1 MLTISH
7 NHIGI
12 QDPHTC
18 NLSSLAMWS
27 CGSVRNS
34 SVKRKHSPTF
44 SGETNST
51 ATLMHD
57 WTNRRC
63 IINCLRSTYNLIDVW
78 KTSDFV
84 FQSKKVSHW
93 PSYICLLR
101 GCADYPRKSKHERK
115 YLFVIQV
122 TFKFLTWCGQP
133 AGINTASPSFWTNVH
148 GSIPIRKHKD
158 IRCII
163 WIQADYKLRAK
174 FQLHINI

>member
-1 MLTISH
+1 MYKLVCWQLKSCLQY
-7 NHIGI
+7 HITTLEL
-12 QDPHTC
+12 QDSHTC

-84 FQSKKVSHW
+84 FQSKNISHW
-93 PSYICLLR
+93 PSYIFLLR
-101 GCADYPRKSKHERK
+101 GCVNYPRKSKHERN
-115 YLFVIQV
+115 YLFVILSYLQV
-122 TFKFLTWCGQP
+122 SHLMWTTCGNKYRISKFLDKCP
-133 AGINTASPSFWTNVH
+133 RFNS
-148 GSIPIRKHKD
+148 
-158 IRCII
+158 C
-163 WIQADYKLRAK
+163 
-174 FQLHINI
+174 